1 MEVANLQVLSDNVL
15 IAGIKTEVRGGVIVG
30 VTQDEKPQEG
40 RVLRVGPGRI
50 LENGKRSEMSV
61 RPGMK
66 ILFNEH
72 TTTKFNIGG
81 KTLYVLR
88 EEDIV
93 GYE

>member
-1 MEVANLQVLSDNVL
+1 MEIANLQVLGDNVL

-30 VTQDEKPQEG
+30 ITQDEKPQEG
-40 RVLRVGPGRI
+40 RVLKAGPGRM
-50 LENGKRSEMSV
+50 LESGKRSEMSV

-72 TTTKFNIGG
+72 TTTKFNLGG
-81 KTLYVLR
+81 KTYFVLR